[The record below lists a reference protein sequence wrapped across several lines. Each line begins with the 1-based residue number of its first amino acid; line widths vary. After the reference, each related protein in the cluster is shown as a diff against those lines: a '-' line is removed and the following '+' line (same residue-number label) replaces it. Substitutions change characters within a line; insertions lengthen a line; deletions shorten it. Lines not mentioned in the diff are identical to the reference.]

1 MGAVFKRELKSYFIT
16 SIGYIFMA
24 IFFIMSGAIFWL
36 FTLDGGSG
44 SFQSFFLMQMFTFIV
59 IIPILTMKLF
69 SEEKKMKT
77 DIALL
82 TSPVGLTKI
91 VLGKFFAA
99 ATLFAITFAI
109 SCIPCG
115 ILYLYSEPNTASLLT
130 NILGILFIGMA
141 FIAIGMF
148 ISSLTENQ
156 IVAAIVTI
164 FIILFSL
171 VMNFLVSYISV
182 YAVRFVVDWFS
193 FYTRF
198 LPFTQGVM
206 SIESILYFISIT
218 AVFIFLT
225 VRVHETRRWK

>member
-36 FTLDGGSG
+36 FTLDEGSG
-44 SFQSFFLMQMFTFIV
+44 SFQNFFLMQMFTFIV

>member
-1 MGAVFKRELKSYFIT
+1 MGAIFKRELKSYFIT

-24 IFFIMSGAIFWL
+24 IFFVMSGGIFWL

-44 SFQSFFLMQMFTFIV
+44 SFQSFFLMQMFTFII
-59 IIPILTMKLF
+59 IIPIITMKLF
-69 SEEKKMKT
+69 SEEQKMKT

-82 TSPVGLTKI
+82 TAPISLTKV
-91 VLGKFFAA
+91 VLGKFLAA
-99 ATLFAITFAI
+99 STLFVITFII
-109 SCIPCG
+109 SCVPCG
-115 ILYLYSEPNTASLLT
+115 ILYMYSAPNTASLLT
-130 NILGILFIGMA
+130 NMLGIVFVGMA

-164 FIILFSL
+164 FILLFSL
-171 VMNFLVSYISV
+171 VINFLVSYISV
-182 YAVRFVVDWFS
+182 YAIRFVVDWFS

-206 SIESILYFISIT
+206 SVESIIYFISIT

>member
-1 MGAVFKRELKSYFIT
+1 MSAILKREIKSYFTT

-36 FTLDGGSG
+36 FALDGGSG
-44 SFQSFFLMQMFTFIV
+44 SFQSFFLMQMFTFII

-82 TSPVGLTKI
+82 TAPVSLAKV

-99 ATLFAITFAI
+99 SALFLITFII
-109 SCIPCG
+109 SCIPCA
-115 ILYLYSEPNTASLLT
+115 ILYVYSTPNTAALIT
-130 NILGILFIGMA
+130 NMLGILFVGTA
-141 FIAIGMF
+141 FISIGMF

-164 FIILFSL
+164 FILLFSL

-182 YAVRFVVDWFS
+182 YAIRFVVDWFS

-206 SIESILYFISIT
+206 SIESIIYFISIT

-225 VRVHETRRWK
+225 IRIHEMRRWK